1 MGTYEEEIMAQIYT
15 ETLVKLAILE
25 DKYHI
30 PENQRVTTYKE
41 VNGYDGTSE
50 TYPIPKDEKAQK
62 EVFAFYD
69 SLKMLDE
76 ARNENHLLVGSEY
89 SKLAERYTLETIFN
103 IFSKEQKEIIANDI
117 ELYGGIFFD
126 EGEQPLAKLDDTMD
140 KLIDMVMSE
149 RNKLI
154 CQSC

>member
-30 PENQRVTTYKE
+30 PENQRVTTYEE

-103 IFSKEQKEIIANDI
+103 ILSKEQKEIIANDI
-117 ELYGGIFFD
+117 ELYGGICFD

-140 KLIDMVMSE
+140 RLIDMVMSE